1 MMKNNIYRGLFY
13 VLGLLVL
20 ALGITLNTKAGLGV
34 SPIISVSYS
43 ISTILNTNFGNM
55 TLILYSTFVVIEMI
69 LHTREYLL
77 EKKKKE
83 AEKNSENSGIKK
95 RSLKVILL
103 KDALQFPLSL
113 IFTRFMN
120 IFVYVIPA
128 YDSPGVN
135 GFYSSFPGRIV
146 TLIIAIT
153 LTGIGAAV
161 SLNMRLI
168 PNPGDGIVQ
177 AISDC
182 IGKSVGFTKN
192 CFDLFN
198 ITLTTCVGMIF
209 AGHLIGIGIGTVL
222 AVIGVGRVIAIFN
235 HFFKKK
241 MAVLAGVD
249 DWK

>member
-1 MMKNNIYRGLFY
+1 MKKNNIYRGLFY

-55 TLILYSTFVVIEMI
+55 TLILYSTFVVVEMI
-69 LHTREYLL
+69 LHTREHFL
-77 EKKKKE
+77 EKKKE
-83 AEKNSENSGIKK
+83 EKGDAQSDSKK
-95 RSLKVILL
+95 RSLKVMLL

-120 IFVYVIPA
+120 VFVYAIPA

-153 LTGIGAAV
+153 LTGIGATV

-198 ITLTTCVGMIF
+198 ITLTTCVGLFF
-209 AGHLIGIGIGTVL
+209 AGRLIGIGIGTVI
-222 AVIGVGRVIAIFN
+222 AVIGVGRVIAVFN

-241 MAVLAGVD
+241 MAILAGVD
-249 DWK
+249 NWK

>member
-1 MMKNNIYRGLFY
+1 MKKNNIYRGLFY

-55 TLILYSTFVVIEMI
+55 TLILYSTFVVVEMI
-69 LHTREYLL
+69 LHTREHFL
-77 EKKKKE
+77 EKKKE
-83 AEKNSENSGIKK
+83 EKGDAQSDSKK
-95 RSLKVILL
+95 RSLKVMLL

-120 IFVYVIPA
+120 VFVYVIPA

-222 AVIGVGRVIAIFN
+222 AVIGVGRVIAVFN

-241 MAVLAGVD
+241 MAVLAEVD

>member
-1 MMKNNIYRGLFY
+1 MKKNNIYRGLFY

-55 TLILYSTFVVIEMI
+55 TLILYSTFVVVEMI
-69 LHTREYLL
+69 LHTREHFL
-77 EKKKKE
+77 EKKKE
-83 AEKNSENSGIKK
+83 EKGDAQSDSKK
-95 RSLKVILL
+95 RSLKVMIV

-120 IFVYVIPA
+120 VFVYVIPA

-146 TLIIAIT
+146 TLIIAIA
-153 LTGIGAAV
+153 LT
-161 SLNMRLI
+161 
-168 PNPGDGIVQ
+168 
-177 AISDC
+177 
-182 IGKSVGFTKN
+182 
-192 CFDLFN
+192 
-198 ITLTTCVGMIF
+198 
-209 AGHLIGIGIGTVL
+209 GIGTVL
-222 AVIGVGRVIAIFN
+222 AVIGVGRVIAVFN

>member
-1 MMKNNIYRGLFY
+1 MRKKNIYRGLFY
-13 VLGLLVL
+13 VLGLFVL

-69 LHTREYLL
+69 LHTREYFPG
-77 EKKKKE
+77 KKKKE
-83 AEKNSENSGIKK
+83 DEKASGATDPEK
-95 RSLKVILL
+95 RSLKGILL

-128 YDSPGVN
+128 YDSPEVSGL
-135 GFYSSFPGRIV
+135 YSSFPGRIV
-146 TLIIAIT
+146 TLIIAII

-198 ITLTTCVGMIF
+198 ITLTTCMGLLF
-209 AGHLIGIGIGTVL
+209 AGKIIGIGIGTVI
-222 AVIGVGRVIAIFN
+222 AVIGVGRVIAVFN

-241 MAVLAGVD
+241 MAILAGVD
-249 DWK
+249 NWK

>member
-1 MMKNNIYRGLFY
+1 MKKNNIYRGLFY

-55 TLILYSTFVVIEMI
+55 TLILYSTFVVVEMI
-69 LHTREYLL
+69 LHTREHFL
-77 EKKKKE
+77 EKKKE
-83 AEKNSENSGIKK
+83 EKGDAQSDSKK
-95 RSLKVILL
+95 RSLKVMLL

-120 IFVYVIPA
+120 VFVYVIPA

-209 AGHLIGIGIGTVL
+209 AGHLIGIGIGTVM
-222 AVIGVGRVIAIFN
+222 AVIGVGRVIAVFN

>member
-1 MMKNNIYRGLFY
+1 MKKNNIYRGLFY

-55 TLILYSTFVVIEMI
+55 TLILYSTFVVVEMI
-69 LHTREYLL
+69 LHTREHFL
-77 EKKKKE
+77 EKKKE
-83 AEKNSENSGIKK
+83 EKGDAQSDSKK
-95 RSLKVILL
+95 RSLKVMIV
-103 KDALQFPLSL
+103 KDVLQFPLSL

-120 IFVYVIPA
+120 VFVYVIPA

-222 AVIGVGRVIAIFN
+222 AVIGVGRVIAVFN

>member
-1 MMKNNIYRGLFY
+1 MKKNNIYRGLFY

-20 ALGITLNTKAGLGV
+20 ALGITLNTNAGLGV
-34 SPIISVSYS
+34 SPIISISYS

-55 TLILYSTFVVIEMI
+55 TLILYSTFVVVEMI
-69 LHTREYLL
+69 LHTREHFL
-77 EKKKKE
+77 EKKKE
-83 AEKNSENSGIKK
+83 EKGDAQSDSKK
-95 RSLKVILL
+95 RSPKVMLL

-120 IFVYVIPA
+120 VFVYVIPA
-128 YDSPGVN
+128 YDSLGVN

-209 AGHLIGIGIGTVL
+209 AGHLIGIGIGTVM
-222 AVIGVGRVIAIFN
+222 AVIGVGRVIAVFN

>member
-1 MMKNNIYRGLFY
+1 MKKNNIYRGLFY

-55 TLILYSTFVVIEMI
+55 TLILYSTFVVVEMI
-69 LHTREYLL
+69 LHTREHFL
-77 EKKKKE
+77 EKKKE
-83 AEKNSENSGIKK
+83 EKGDAQSDSKK
-95 RSLKVILL
+95 RSLKVMLL

-120 IFVYVIPA
+120 VFVYVIAA
-128 YDSPGVN
+128 YGSLGVN

-209 AGHLIGIGIGTVL
+209 AGHLIGIGIGTVM
-222 AVIGVGRVIAIFN
+222 AVIGVGRVIAVFN

>member
-1 MMKNNIYRGLFY
+1 MKKNNIYRGLFY

-55 TLILYSTFVVIEMI
+55 TLILYSTFVVVEMI
-69 LHTREYLL
+69 LHTREHFL
-77 EKKKKE
+77 EKKKE
-83 AEKNSENSGIKK
+83 EKGDAQSDSKK
-95 RSLKVILL
+95 RSLKVMIV

-120 IFVYVIPA
+120 VFVYVIPA

-209 AGHLIGIGIGTVL
+209 AWHLIGIGIGTVL
-222 AVIGVGRVIAIFN
+222 TVIGVGRVIAVFN